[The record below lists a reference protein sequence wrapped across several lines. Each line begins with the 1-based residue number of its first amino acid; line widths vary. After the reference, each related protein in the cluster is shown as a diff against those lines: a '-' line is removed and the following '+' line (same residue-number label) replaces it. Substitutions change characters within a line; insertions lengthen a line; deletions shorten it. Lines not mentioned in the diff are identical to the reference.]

1 MYSQDAVGQLVTI
14 DPAMVLPAHAAT
26 AYAPSP
32 IIGWILEVDD
42 DAPLQR
48 EAMVYIV
55 TPIPGMANGK
65 CWIPVEYLDY
75 LDTVNA

>member
-1 MYSQDAVGQLVTI
+1 MYGQDAVGELVTI

-32 IIGWILEVDD
+32 IFGLVLDVDD
-42 DAPLQR
+42 DAIGHR

-55 TPIPGMANGK
+55 TPIPGIANGK

-75 LDTVNA
+75 LDAENV

>member
-32 IIGWILEVDD
+32 IIGLILEVDD

>member
-14 DPAMVLPAHAAT
+14 DPVMVLPAHAAT

-32 IIGWILEVDD
+32 IIGLVLEVDD

-48 EAMVYIV
+48 EARVYITTAV
-55 TPIPGMANGK
+55 PGIANRT

-75 LDTVNA
+75 LQLFP

>member
-32 IIGWILEVDD
+32 IIGLILEVDD

-55 TPIPGMANGK
+55 TPIPGIANGK

-75 LDTVNA
+75 LDAENV

>member
-32 IIGWILEVDD
+32 IIGLILEVDD

-75 LDTVNA
+75 LDSVNA

>member
-1 MYSQDAVGQLVTI
+1 MYSQDAVGELVAI

-32 IIGWILEVDD
+32 IIGLVLEVDD

-55 TPIPGMANGK
+55 TPIPGIANGK

-75 LDTVNA
+75 LDTSNA